1 VQHVTRVNDI
11 GSEPRW
17 SPAVQRAQ
25 VHEGRRT
32 KVFLYS
38 HDTFGLGHLRRN
50 LAIARRLL
58 SCDGAFAVR
67 LLTGSPV
74 ISKWELPEGLAIQPL
89 PPVVKTG
96 AERYE
101 AREPG
106 RLFGMVKGYREALI
120 LKLVLHERPDVF
132 LVDHAPAGMNGELLS
147 TLALIRQELPHTR
160 VVLGLRDILDS
171 PDVVRTI
178 WAEQQIMP
186 LLAHAY
192 DDILVYGSRA
202 LFDVAAG
209 YGMTPDVAAKL
220 RYCGHVVAAPAPGQP
235 AGPCWSEA
243 RAAGRPVVLVTAGG
257 GGDGFEL
264 MRAYAQAL
272 KLWPASSVY
281 SVIVLGPLMPPQ
293 QSEALQAALGKDGDV
308 ELVDYTTNLVPSL
321 RAASLIVSMAG
332 YNTTAEIIAERKP
345 AILVPRAAP
354 RAEQLLRARQLAALG
369 LVRMVE
375 PDGDLPARLAELV
388 PAALNA
394 ASAAEWERLD
404 LGGAGRVATLLQ
416 DKFTCRDDAALG
428 DNLT

>member
-1 VQHVTRVNDI
+1 
-11 GSEPRW
+11 
-17 SPAVQRAQ
+17 
-25 VHEGRRT
+25 
-32 KVFLYS
+32 
-38 HDTFGLGHLRRN
+38 
-50 LAIARRLL
+50 
-58 SCDGAFAVR
+58 
-67 LLTGSPV
+67 
-74 ISKWELPEGLAIQPL
+74 
-89 PPVVKTG
+89 
-96 AERYE
+96 
-101 AREPG
+101 
-106 RLFGMVKGYREALI
+106 
-120 LKLVLHERPDVF
+120 
-132 LVDHAPAGMNGELLS
+132 
-147 TLALIRQELPHTR
+147 
-160 VVLGLRDILDS
+160 VLG
-171 PDVVRTI
+171 
-178 WAEQQIMP
+178 
-186 LLAHAY
+186 
-192 DDILVYGSRA
+192 
-202 LFDVAAG
+202 
-209 YGMTPDVAAKL
+209 
-220 RYCGHVVAAPAPGQP
+220 
-235 AGPCWSEA
+235 
-243 RAAGRPVVLVTAGG
+243 TAGG

-293 QSEALQAALGKDGDV
+293 QSEAFQAALGKDGDV